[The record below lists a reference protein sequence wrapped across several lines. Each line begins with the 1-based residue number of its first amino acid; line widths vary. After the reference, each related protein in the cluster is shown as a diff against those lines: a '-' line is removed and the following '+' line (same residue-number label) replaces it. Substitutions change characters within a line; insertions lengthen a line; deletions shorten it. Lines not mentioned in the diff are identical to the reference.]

1 MDQIL
6 EKSHNPSRALVF
18 GLLVSCLF
26 STNAESCSDC
36 PLKKL
41 RKNLSVD
48 KKHEY
53 VMELSDIEIESIL
66 IQYESCYE
74 NRLLDLT
81 HW

>member
-18 GLLVSCLF
+18 GLLVSCIF
-26 STNAESCSDC
+26 STNTENCLDC

-41 RKNLSVD
+41 RKNLSID

-66 IQYESCYE
+66 KQYESCYE
-74 NRLLDLT
+74 NRLSDLAL
-81 HW
+81 W

>member
-1 MDQIL
+1 MESIL
-6 EKSHNPSRALVF
+6 KKSHNPSRALVF

-26 STNAESCSDC
+26 SANAESCSDC
-36 PLKKL
+36 PLKEL
-41 RKNLSVD
+41 RGNLSMD

-53 VMELSDIEIESIL
+53 VMSLNDIEIESIL

-74 NRLLDLT
+74 NRLSDLT

>member
-1 MDQIL
+1 MYSIL
-6 EKSHNPSRALVF
+6 ENSPNPSRALVF

-26 STNAESCSDC
+26 TTNAESCSDC
-36 PLKKL
+36 PLKEL
-41 RKNLSVD
+41 RVSLTID

-53 VMELSDIEIESIL
+53 VMELSDIEIDSIL

-74 NRLLDLT
+74 NRLSDLT

>member
-26 STNAESCSDC
+26 STNAESCPHC

-41 RKNLSVD
+41 RKNLSID

-53 VMELSDIEIESIL
+53 VMELSDQEIESIFV
-66 IQYESCYE
+66 QYESCYE
-74 NRLLDLT
+74 NRLSDLAL
-81 HW
+81 W